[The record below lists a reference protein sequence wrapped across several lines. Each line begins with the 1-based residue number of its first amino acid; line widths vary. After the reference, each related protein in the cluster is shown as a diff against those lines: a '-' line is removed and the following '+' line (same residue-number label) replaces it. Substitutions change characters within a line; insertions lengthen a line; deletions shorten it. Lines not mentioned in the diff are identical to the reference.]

1 MTAKPT
7 PPSPPCPRSSNS
19 QGEGVIR
26 HRSTA
31 LDALRGLA
39 VAGMVVVNNPGSW
52 QHLYPPLAHA
62 PWHGVTPTDL
72 VFPFFLFAVGAAMAF
87 ALPAPD
93 TQARA
98 FWPPVLRRAALI
110 FGLGVFLN
118 ISPFVRW
125 SAEGELV
132 ARSWEQLRIL
142 GVLQRIALC
151 YLGAAAI
158 VRFVGA
164 ARAAHAAALLLLA
177 YWLACVALS
186 TDPYS
191 LQGWFGTAID
201 RALLGENHLYKG
213 EGVPFD
219 PEGLAST
226 PPAIAQTLI
235 GLAAGRL
242 LVGRSIDAAVVMR
255 CFLWATLLLALGYA
269 ASLVMPLNKKIWT
282 SSYVLHTSGLALLSL
297 AVLAWWLDLR
307 QRSDA
312 FSATAGDVLVA
323 FGRNALLVFFLAGF
337 LPRLLALFRWKS
349 GEAWTSPLPA
359 LYQNVF
365 AAIPGDPRLGSLAYA
380 LFVFAA
386 FTALTSWLHRRR
398 WYWSV

>member
-1 MTAKPT
+1 MT
-7 PPSPPCPRSSNS
+7 
-19 QGEGVIR
+19 
-26 HRSTA
+26 RSTA

-39 VAGMVVVNNPGSW
+39 VAGMVLVNNPGSW

-62 PWHGVTPTDL
+62 PWHGCTPTDL

-87 ALPAPD
+87 AMPAHHTP
-93 TQARA
+93 ARD
-98 FWPPVLRRAALI
+98 FWPPVLRRAAII
-110 FGLGVFLN
+110 FGLGLFLN

-164 ARAAHAAALLLLA
+164 PRAASAAAVLLLL
-177 YWLACVALS
+177 YWAACVLLGS
-186 TDPYS
+186 PGDPYS
-191 LQGWFGTAID
+191 LQGWFGTTID
-201 RALLGENHLYKG
+201 KALLGESHLYRG

-226 PPAIAQTLI
+226 PPAIAQVLI

-242 LVGRSIDAAVVMR
+242 LVGRTVDIALVWRCVAVAVA
-255 CFLWATLLLALGYA
+255 LIALGIA
-269 ASLVMPLNKKIWT
+269 TSFVMPLNKKIWT
-282 SSYVLHTSGLALLSL
+282 SSYTLYTSGLALLCL
-297 AVLAWWLDLR
+297 AALAWWFDLR
-307 QRSDA
+307 QHGGAVRE
-312 FSATAGDVLVA
+312 FFVA
-323 FGRNALLVFFLAGF
+323 FGRNALLVFFLAGL
-337 LPRLLALFRWKS
+337 LPRLLALLRWKE
-349 GEAWTSPLPA
+349 GDKWLSPLPA
-359 LYQNVF
+359 LHEHGF
-365 AAIPGDPRLGSLAYA
+365 ALIPGDPRLGSLAYA
-380 LFVFAA
+380 LFIVAA
-386 FTALTSWLHRRR
+386 FTLLTQALHRRR

>member
-1 MTAKPT
+1 MM
-7 PPSPPCPRSSNS
+7 PRSA
-19 QGEGVIR
+19 
-26 HRSTA
+26 A

-39 VAGMVVVNNPGSW
+39 VAGMILVNNPGSW

-62 PWHGVTPTDL
+62 PWHGCTPTDL

-87 ALPAPD
+87 ALPPHNIS
-93 TQARA
+93 ARE
-98 FWPPVLRRAALI
+98 FWPTVLRRAAII
-110 FGLGVFLN
+110 FGLGLFLN

-132 ARSWEQLRIL
+132 ARSWEQLRLL

-164 ARAAHAAALLLLA
+164 PRAAHAAAVLLVL
-177 YWLACVALS
+177 YWVACVTLGAPG
-186 TDPYS
+186 DPYS
-191 LQGWFGTAID
+191 LQGWFGAAID
-201 RALLGENHLYKG
+201 KALLGEPHLYRG

-226 PPAIAQTLI
+226 PPAIAQVLI

-242 LVGRSIDAAVVMR
+242 LVGRTMDNALLMR
-255 CFLWATLLLALGYA
+255 CLLFAAALLALGVV

-282 SSYVLHTSGLALLSL
+282 SSYTLYTSGLALLCL
-297 AVLAWWLDLR
+297 AALAWWFDLR
-307 QRSDA
+307 QHGGVVREW
-312 FSATAGDVLVA
+312 LVA
-323 FGRNALLVFFLAGF
+323 FGRNALLVFFLAGL
-337 LPRLLALFRWKS
+337 LPRVLALLRWKE
-349 GEAWTSPLPA
+349 GDKWMSPLPA
-359 LYQNVF
+359 LYAHGF
-365 AAIPGDPRLGSLAYA
+365 ALIPGDPRLGALAYA
-380 LFVFAA
+380 LFIVAL
-386 FTALTSWLHRRR
+386 FTVLAHALHRRR